1 MNISQDFYPQ
11 EFTMAAPQKTSVDW
25 FAFRSKDSPDVFAAA
40 LSDSF
45 GGRELFLQP
54 RKSGWMGFEQSADLM
69 LKGAHI
75 KPGEAARIGLVATG
89 GDAVKGWSM
98 CSLSGIGCGFV
109 EDWEQVMEECSA
121 LDSFELKRVDI
132 ALDRYDGSH
141 FREVQTAW
149 QGGGFT
155 TGGRPPCAKAVTAV
169 GGSGGSTFYVGS
181 RQGAKFYR
189 GYEKGYQFL
198 EPVLDKAK
206 NDEQF
211 ADALMQLMPCV
222 DETGQRSMVEV
233 RDWWRDEVE
242 FKPVK
247 CTLPL
252 DIVECR
258 DAYFAGAY
266 PYLSRVL
273 PDVEGHV
280 FIKREVK
287 VQQLLLSQQLENIR
301 RQYGTTLFTAMM
313 AYEGDITAVWDKI
326 VGDHHNKRLLDAGVM
341 LVEHV

>member
-1 MNISQDFYPQ
+1 MSS
-11 EFTMAAPQKTSVDW
+11 PQKTSVDW
-25 FAFRSKDSPDVFAAA
+25 FAFRSKDSPDVFASE

-45 GGRELFLQP
+45 GGYELFMQP
-54 RKSGWMGFEQSADLM
+54 RKSGWMGFERSADLM

-75 KPGEAARIGLVATG
+75 KPGEAARIGLIATG
-89 GDAVKGWSM
+89 GDAVRGWSM
-98 CSLSGIGCGFV
+98 CSLSGVGCAFV
-109 EDWEQVMEECSA
+109 SDWEQVMERCSG

-141 FREVQTAW
+141 FAEVQSEWAS
-149 QGGGFT
+149 GGFSPV
-155 TGGRPPCAKAVTAV
+155 GAGRPPRAKVVADA
-169 GGSGGSTFYVGS
+169 GGAGGSTFYVGT
-181 RQGAKFYR
+181 RRGAKFYR
-189 GYEKGYQFL
+189 GYEKGFQFI
-198 EPVLDKAK
+198 ERALDKAK
-206 NDEQF
+206 TDEEAF
-211 ADALMQLMPCV
+211 DAVTQLMRCV
-222 DETGQRSMVEV
+222 DENGRSCMVDM

-313 AYEGDITAVWDKI
+313 AYEGDISAVWDKI

>member
-1 MNISQDFYPQ
+1 MS
-11 EFTMAAPQKTSVDW
+11 APQKTSVDW
-25 FAFRSKDSPDVFAAA
+25 FAFRSKDSPDVFAAELA
-40 LSDSF
+40 DSF
-45 GGRELFLQP
+45 GGYELFLQP
-54 RKSGWMGFEQSADLM
+54 RKSGWMGFERSADLM

-75 KPGEAARIGLVATG
+75 KPGEAARIGLVASG

-109 EDWEQVMEECSA
+109 NDWAHVMDRCSG

-141 FREVQTAW
+141 FSEVRRAW
-149 QGGGFT
+149 EAGGFT
-155 TGGRPPCAKAVTAV
+155 TGGRPPRAKAVIAA
-169 GGSGGSTFYVGS
+169 GDSGGSTFYVGS

-198 EPVLDKAK
+198 EPALDKAR
-206 NDEQF
+206 NDEQAF
-211 ADALMQLMPCV
+211 DVLMQLMPV
-222 DETGQRSMVEV
+222 TNENGQRSMVGV

-242 FKPVK
+242 FKPVR

-258 DAYFAGAY
+258 DAYFAGSY

-273 PDVEGHV
+273 PEIEAHLFV
-280 FIKREVK
+280 KREVK
-287 VQQLLLSQQLENIR
+287 VQQLLLRQALAQVQK
-301 RQYGTTLFTAMM
+301 QYGNTLYTAMM
-313 AYEGDITAVWDKI
+313 AYEGDISAVWDKI
-326 VGDHHNKRLLDAGVM
+326 CGTRHNPRLLEAGVL
-341 LVEHV
+341 LVEHE